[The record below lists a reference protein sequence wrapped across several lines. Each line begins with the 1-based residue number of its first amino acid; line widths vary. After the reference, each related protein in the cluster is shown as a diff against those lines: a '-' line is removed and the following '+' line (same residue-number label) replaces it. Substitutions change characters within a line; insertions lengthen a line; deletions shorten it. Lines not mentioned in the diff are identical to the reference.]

1 AEALGRIGD
10 DSAVRVLLECAG
22 LDNDRVLQHSLTYAL
37 IEIGARQPTAQ
48 GLRSSNPHIRR
59 TALIAL
65 DQMDG
70 GNLQPSDIAADLVTA
85 DPVLKETAWWIA
97 SRHPEWGGA
106 LSGILRD
113 RLGQNNLT
121 AAESDELAG
130 QLAKF
135 ARSKPVQ
142 EFLAERVVDSLSPV
156 EARRIAL
163 RAMAR
168 SGLKEAPTSWTEGLT
183 RMLTSRS
190 QELLSDVG
198 ATARSVRVPEN
209 QAKDMAV
216 ALLIV
221 ASDVHA
227 PVDVRLIALAAAP
240 GGVARVERPLFSL
253 LCEQL
258 EPGRPVATRSL
269 AAEVLSR

>member
-1 AEALGRIGD
+1 AYAKKGQRPDDKAKPARLWELVGKSPHNARAIAEALGRIGD
-10 DSAVRVLLECAG
+10 DSAVSVLLECAG

-121 AAESDELAG
+121 
-130 QLAKF
+130 
-135 ARSKPVQ
+135 
-142 EFLAERVVDSLSPV
+142 
-156 EARRIAL
+156 
-163 RAMAR
+163 
-168 SGLKEAPTSWTEGLT
+168 
-183 RMLTSRS
+183 
-190 QELLSDVG
+190 
-198 ATARSVRVPEN
+198 
-209 QAKDMAV
+209 
-216 ALLIV
+216 
-221 ASDVHA
+221 
-227 PVDVRLIALAAAP
+227 
-240 GGVARVERPLFSL
+240 
-253 LCEQL
+253 
-258 EPGRPVATRSL
+258 
-269 AAEVLSR
+269 